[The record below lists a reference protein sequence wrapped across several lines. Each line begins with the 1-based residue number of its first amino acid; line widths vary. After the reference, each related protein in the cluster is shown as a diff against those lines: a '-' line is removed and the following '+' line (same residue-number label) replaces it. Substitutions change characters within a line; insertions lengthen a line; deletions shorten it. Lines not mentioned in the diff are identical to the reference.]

1 MKIAFFGA
9 GLMGKPMAL
18 RLIKAG
24 YDVTVYNRTQEKTKF
39 LKTMG
44 ATVAKSVREAVES
57 ADLLITMLTGYQA
70 ITDTLI
76 KGKSINFKDKDI
88 IQMSTLSSQQSIQL
102 KSIFQSHLARYM
114 EAPVMGS
121 IPQVESGSLIV
132 LFGGSKALYKKWI
145 RLLSHF
151 GKKIE
156 YVGPVGQAMATK
168 LALNQLIVS
177 LTTAFSMSL
186 GYLEKSNISIG
197 IFMDIL
203 RNSALYAPTFDKKLT
218 RMRNRNFEQPNFPVK
233 HLLKDLNLIIDEFK
247 AREIETGPLNEM
259 AGILSRTI
267 QRGYSEQDYS
277 ALYNTVNPLYSSTVG
292 SHK

>member
-18 RLIKAG
+18 RLIRAG
-24 YDVTVYNRTQEKTKF
+24 YDVTVYNRTQEKTEFFK
-39 LKTMG
+39 KMDV
-44 ATVAKSVREAVES
+44 TVAKSVREAVES
-57 ADLLITMLTGYQA
+57 SDLLITMLADYLA
-70 ITDTLI
+70 IRDTLI
-76 KGKSINFKDKDI
+76 KDKSINFKDKDI
-88 IQMSTLSSQQSIQL
+88 IQMSTLSSQQSVQL
-102 KSIFQSHLARYM
+102 ESVFQSRLARYM

-132 LFGGSKALYKKWI
+132 LFGGSKAQYKKWI
-145 RLLSHF
+145 QLLSHF
-151 GKKIE
+151 GNKIE
-156 YVGPVGQAMATK
+156 YLGPVGRAMATK

-186 GYLEKSNISIG
+186 GYLEKSNISID

-218 RMRNRNFEQPNFPVK
+218 RMRNRNFQQPNFPVK
-233 HLLKDLNLIIDEFK
+233 HLLKDLNLILDEFK

-259 AGILSRTI
+259 ADILSRTI
-267 QRGYSEQDYS
+267 QAGYSEQDYS
-277 ALYNTVNPLYSSTVG
+277 ALYNTVNPIYSSTVG